1 MTTRAMAAASVVLL
15 LFTLACGRTNPTSP
29 SAAART
35 IVLSGN
41 LAFDPVEVGTMVTA
55 TFTITNSGSLPLTV
69 ETITGTGALPSQATL
84 SWSTGTIAPGG
95 SQEVVVTY
103 RPTAPGTIAGALIV
117 SGDQTSGT
125 NTLPYSATA
134 LPATPFAGAWV
145 GAQTVTDCQG
155 GGSAQE
161 LLCSPPSGGRAG
173 GAFPVG
179 SPMPLSVNLTQQ
191 GSAVSGSLTLGA
203 LTGTVTGVVEANGLL
218 TLRGTLTGG
227 PFTAAIVHWSTR
239 VIGSTMDGVAGYAV
253 TAEGLPGVGGLVT
266 SLVVTKQ

>member
-1 MTTRAMAAASVVLL
+1 MTTRAMVGAWVLL
-15 LFTLACGRTNPTSP
+15 LVFSIGCGSNPTSP
-29 SAAART
+29 SATART
-35 IVLSGN
+35 IMLSGD
-41 LAFDPVEVGTMVTA
+41 LAFDQVEVGTLVTA
-55 TFTITNSGSLPLTV
+55 TFTITNSGQLPLTV
-69 ETITGTGALPSQATL
+69 ANITGTGALPSQATL
-84 SWSTGTIAPGG
+84 SWSSGTIPPGG

-117 SGDQTSGT
+117 SGDQTAGT
-125 NTLPYSATA
+125 NSLPYSATA
-134 LPATPFAGAWV
+134 LPATPFTGAWA
-145 GAQTVTDCQG
+145 GTQTVTDCQG

-161 LLCSPPSGGRAG
+161 LLCSPPSSGRAG

-179 SPMPLSVNLTQQ
+179 SPMPLSLTLTQQ
-191 GSAVSGSLTLGA
+191 GSAVSGSIALGA
-203 LTGTVTGVVEANGLL
+203 LTGTVTGVVDANGLL
-218 TLRGTLTGG
+218 TLRGTVTGG